1 MSERWNDSSALDLP
15 SLFKKKPPK
24 ELQHSDESTM
34 SGSSTSSSNNAAAV
48 VNVGNRSWRINLR
61 RPDLD
66 LCVPVRPYEGAAAA
80 PSAFGLPK
88 PTAEP
93 TRSGSWVGSVDHGA
107 SVNVP
112 TLSLCTHGSCT
123 HTECIGH
130 IVPGDVHLGDI
141 EPVPPFVGGVLLGV
155 RTQRLGDCGDSYS
168 SPKASADD
176 LVVTEAEVRRAL
188 ERVLGL
194 GLAKQAG
201 SSAAADEDDE
211 DDGVGGDGTDTAAAA
226 AAAGSKVSAA
236 LSDPQ
241 DGAFLEA
248 VVLRVEGF
256 DCWDGGE
263 GRHKGRDFSGSNW
276 PYLTREAMA
285 LLCGDGAGGFG
296 VQHVLINLPS
306 VDRED
311 DDGVLQNHRMVFR
324 YPAGSPPLDIAS
336 RRRGV
341 DGKGRQLLP
350 CYSITELCDVPAT
363 AREGRVLLSLQVS
376 PIQMDAAPSR
386 PLLFYLEEESLESDG
401 AGPNFV
407 ANESRRLRKVY
418 AEAGQSHVF
427 DYETKLSEAEKAK
440 LVRQLRSIDPAAVLD
455 Q

>member
-1 MSERWNDSSALDLP
+1 
-15 SLFKKKPPK
+15 
-24 ELQHSDESTM
+24 M
-34 SGSSTSSSNNAAAV
+34 SGSRNSDNAGAGGSNSI
-48 VNVGNRSWRINLR
+48 VNVGNRKWRVNLR
-61 RPDLD
+61 CPDLD

-141 EPVPPFVGGVLLGV
+141 EPVPPFVGGVLLSVG
-155 RTQRLGDCGDSYS
+155 TQRLGECADSYA
-168 SPKASADD
+168 SPKASDDD
-176 LVVTEAEVRRAL
+176 LVVTAAEVRRAL
-188 ERVLGL
+188 DRVLGL
-194 GLAKQAG
+194 DNRAG
-201 SSAAADEDDE
+201 SVADASA
-211 DDGVGGDGTDTAAAA
+211 DG
-226 AAAGSKVSAA
+226 AGSKVSPAA
-236 LSDPQ
+236 ALCLSDPQ
-241 DGAFLEA
+241 DRAFLEA

-256 DCWDGGE
+256 DCWDAGSSGGNDDDDQQ
-263 GRHKGRDFSGSNW
+263 RRRTGRDFSGSNW

-285 LLCGDGAGGFG
+285 LLCGDGGFG
-296 VQHVLINLPS
+296 VEHVLINLPS

-311 DDGVLQNHRMVFR
+311 DGGVLQNHRMVFR
-324 YPAGSPPLDIAS
+324 YPAGSPPLDVAS
-336 RRRGV
+336 QRQSVVEGKRRL
-341 DGKGRQLLP
+341 LLP
-350 CYSITELCDVPAT
+350 CYSVTELCDVPAA

-386 PLLFYLEEESLESDG
+386 PLLFYLEESVEENTNDHRASPS
-401 AGPNFV
+401 FV
-407 ANESRRLRKVY
+407 ASELRRLRRVY

-427 DYETKLSEAEKAK
+427 DYEAKLSDAERAN